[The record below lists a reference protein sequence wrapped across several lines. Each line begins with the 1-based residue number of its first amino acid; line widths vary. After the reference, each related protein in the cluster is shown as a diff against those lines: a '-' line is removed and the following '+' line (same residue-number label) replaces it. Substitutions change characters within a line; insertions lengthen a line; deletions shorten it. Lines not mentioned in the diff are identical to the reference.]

1 MTKDIDQLLKIA
13 DGLDNSGLFGA
24 SEAVSGVIQHIAN
37 KLSSDNYRAF
47 TKKIREGAVFSS
59 KKAQENMVSQL
70 LAIAAQ
76 FDAEGNFDESDRIT
90 STAKAMLKKKVKK

>member
-37 KLSSDNYRAF
+37 KLSSDNYRSF
-47 TKKIREGAVFSS
+47 LLLLHSLMLRETLTNQIELRQQQ
-59 KKAQENMVSQL
+59 KL
-70 LAIAAQ
+70 C
-76 FDAEGNFDESDRIT
+76 
-90 STAKAMLKKKVKK
+90 